1 MKIEMAT
8 LSSLDTHLL
17 LGSVISPRPVVLI
30 STIGEDGV
38 YNAAPYSAV
47 TSVSRKPPIICV
59 SIRLRDGKKK
69 HTLENME
76 FSGDFVVNIL
86 DDSLLK
92 PTLKTSGDYPGGVS
106 EIEEAGLTAIGGDQ
120 VRSPL
125 IGEAQVS
132 LECKLVKTVEFGEGP
147 ELQSIIFGEVVLAH
161 VKDAIQVNGKIDPS
175 KLAAVGRVG
184 NGVYCRTTD
193 IIGAKG

>member
-17 LGSVISPRPVVLI
+17 LGSAISPRPVVLI
-30 STIGEDGV
+30 TTIGKDGV

-47 TSVSRKPPIICV
+47 TSVSRKPPLICV

-76 FSGDFVVNIL
+76 FSGDFVVNVL

-92 PTLKTSGDYPGGVS
+92 PALKTSGDYPSDVS
-106 EIEEAGLTAIGGDQ
+106 EIEEAGLTAIEADQ
-120 VRSPL
+120 VESPL

-132 LECKLVKTVEFGEGP
+132 MECKLVKTVEFGEGP

-161 VKDAIQVNGKIDPS
+161 VKDAILDNGKLDPS
-175 KLAAVGRVG
+175 KMATVGRVG
-184 NGVYCRTTD
+184 NGVYCRTND
-193 IIGAKG
+193 IIRLKG

>member
-92 PTLKTSGDYPGGVS
+92 PTLKTSGDYPGDVS